1 MSRGFGPFGKIQEA
15 IKQAQQVRDNAQK
28 LQEELENLQ
37 IIGQAGEGRVQVTLN
52 GNQEPIA
59 VKLDPSVL
67 QEAPEV
73 VENLLLTAFKAAY
86 EESSET
92 MRKRMEELT
101 SGFNLS
107 GLGL

>member
-28 LQEELENLQ
+28 LQEELEKLQ
-37 IIGQAGEGRVQVTLN
+37 VVGESENGLVKVTLN
-52 GNQEPIA
+52 GNQEPVGIS
-59 VKLDPSVL
+59 LDPAVL
-67 QEAPEV
+67 QESPEV
-73 VENLLLTAFKAAY
+73 VEDLLLTAFKAAY
-86 EESSET
+86 TQSSET